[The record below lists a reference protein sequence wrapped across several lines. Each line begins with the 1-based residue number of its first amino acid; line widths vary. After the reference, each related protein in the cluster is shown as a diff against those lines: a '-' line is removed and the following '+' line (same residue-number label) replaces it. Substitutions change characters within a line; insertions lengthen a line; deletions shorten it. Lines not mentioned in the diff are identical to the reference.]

1 MNTYREN
8 CIQMPW
14 RRKSQIAAAE
24 MDFTLVEKAGNLP
37 SG

>member
-1 MNTYREN
+1 
-8 CIQMPW
+8 MPW